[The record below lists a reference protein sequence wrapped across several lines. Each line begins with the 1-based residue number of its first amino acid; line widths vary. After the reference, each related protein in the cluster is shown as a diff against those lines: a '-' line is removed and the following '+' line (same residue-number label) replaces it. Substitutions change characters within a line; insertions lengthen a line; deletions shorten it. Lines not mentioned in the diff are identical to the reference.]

1 MKKFVEQILP
11 RLVLTLGAL
20 AITLLFVLSN
30 IMGKEVSTRVVLAA
44 VFMYVAASWPI
55 SLLLLGNMEKNS
67 QGEGVNE

>member
-11 RLVLTLGAL
+11 RLVLSLGAM

-30 IMGKEVSTRVVLAA
+30 ILEKDVSTRVVLAA

-55 SLLLLGNMEKNS
+55 TLLLLGKMEKNS
-67 QGEGVNE
+67 QHDKTDD

>member
-55 SLLLLGNMEKNS
+55 SLLLLRNMEKNS